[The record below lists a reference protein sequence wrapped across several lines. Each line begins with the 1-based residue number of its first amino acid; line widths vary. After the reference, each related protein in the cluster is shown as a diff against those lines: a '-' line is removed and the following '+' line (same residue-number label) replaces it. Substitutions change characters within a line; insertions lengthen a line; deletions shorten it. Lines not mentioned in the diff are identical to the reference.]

1 MQLNDLL
8 RQALIKNELG
18 GNLAL
23 VYRFS
28 DADGVRT
35 GKSGY
40 SFGVCQFDIANNH
53 RAIECLK
60 ECQFTDVEVA
70 RLLKQI
76 GPIADLNDKL
86 AAHKEVVDLYDTAQI
101 DGTIGWVKGISK
113 AAGIVYADE
122 EALIHACDYH
132 NQFNMN
138 PRGKAVGYLSR
149 LGRPVTAQ
157 DILTYKLTTIW
168 GQKRPDDVR
177 RRFGNIHKLFNNQK
191 ES

>member
-18 GNLAL
+18 GNMAL

-40 SFGVCQFDIANNH
+40 SFGIAQFDIMNNH

-60 ECQFTDVEVA
+60 ECSFTDAEIV
-70 RLLKQI
+70 RLQRQL
-76 GPIADLNDKL
+76 GPIGDLNDKL
-86 AAHKEVVDLYDTAQI
+86 AAAKNVVDVFDTAQV
-101 DGTIGWVKGISK
+101 DGTINWVRGISK
-113 AAGIVYADE
+113 AAGIVYADD
-122 EALIHACDYH
+122 EAFIHACDYH
-132 NQFNMN
+132 NQYHMN
-138 PRGKAVGYLSR
+138 AHGKAIAYLAK

-157 DILTYKLTTIW
+157 DILAYKLTTIW
-168 GQKRPDDVR
+168 GKKRPDDVK
-177 RRFGNIHKLFNNQK
+177 RRFNNIHKLFTTK

>member
-18 GNLAL
+18 SNMAL

-40 SFGVCQFDIANNH
+40 SFGVAQFDIMNNH

-60 ECQFTDVEVA
+60 ECGFTDADIA
-70 RLLKQI
+70 RLRAQT
-76 GPIADLNDKL
+76 GPIGDLNDKL
-86 AAHKEVVDLYDTAQI
+86 AAHKNVVDVFDTAQI
-101 DGTIGWVKGISK
+101 DGTINWVRGISK
-113 AAGIVYADE
+113 AAGIVYADN
-122 EALIHACDYH
+122 EAVIHACDYH
-132 NQFNMN
+132 NQYDMKAH
-138 PRGKAVGYLSR
+138 GKAIDYLFN
-149 LGRPVTAQ
+149 LGRPVTGQ
-157 DILTYKLTTIW
+157 DIRKYKFTTIW
-168 GQKRPDDVR
+168 GKKRPDDVDR
-177 RRFGNIHKLFNNQK
+177 RYNNIRKLFITK